1 MTVLLVILFRK
12 KDYLMDDQEYYKKIK
27 KINKENLY
35 KQIRKNKSEKWEKNK
50 NSEILE
56 SQQEVSNKSD
66 K

>member
-1 MTVLLVILFRK
+1 
-12 KDYLMDDQEYYKKIK
+12 MDDQEYYKKIK

-35 KQIRKNKSEKWEKNK
+35 KKIRKNKSEKWEKNK

>member
-1 MTVLLVILFRK
+1 
-12 KDYLMDDQEYYKKIK
+12 MDDQEYYKKIK

-56 SQQEVSNKSD
+56 SQQEASNKSD